1 MREREADGDKL
12 PPLSPMFYGT
22 HELHGYRYIMDCRR
36 LFFPLAR
43 ALSGFLTCR
52 KKMLIAATAVEREWV
67 RAAVFH

>member
-36 LFFPLAR
+36 LFFSSR
-43 ALSGFLTCR
+43 ALSGFWPVE
-52 KKMLIAATAVEREWV
+52 KKMLIAATAVERE
-67 RAAVFH
+67 